1 MTEAIIGAI
10 IAAAATIFGQWL
22 ISRGQHDKL
31 IAELE
36 QKSAVSDTEI
46 KGDIAVIKAEVSS
59 LRKEVEKHNG
69 VMERTFQLEKDVGV
83 LDEKIKVAN
92 NRIGDLER
100 KVDQ

>member
-1 MTEAIIGAI
+1 MTEAIIGAL
-10 IAAAATIFGQWL
+10 IAAAAAIIGNWL

-31 IAELE
+31 IAEIKQE
-36 QKSAVSDTEI
+36 SAVSDTEI
-46 KGDIAVIKAEVSS
+46 RGDIGIIKAEVSS

-100 KVDQ
+100 KVEQ